1 MIGTY
6 RFLLFVGTNPLL
18 FGTIPSI
25 LGDVRSD
32 VFLFRMRPR
41 LV

>member
-18 FGTIPSI
+18 FGTNPSV
-25 LGDVRSD
+25 LGEVRFH
-32 VFLFRMRPR
+32 VFLFRLRPR